1 MCGIYGIFDPN
12 EPLGESYL
20 AWAERAE
27 SLLAHRGPDGHRR
40 QMFMD
45 NRCLLG
51 HNRLSIIDIEGGAQP
66 LANED
71 RSVWVVCNGEIYNY
85 IELREKLIAAGHQF
99 RTQSDSEVLV
109 HLFEGKGED
118 KGEGKGE
125 DKRKDLLNDLEGMF
139 AFALF
144 DARRGELFLARD
156 RFGEKPLYWARLPG
170 GGLAFAS
177 EMKALLTL
185 PGVDRRLDIAAV
197 AQFMAARYVP
207 APRTHVQGIRK
218 LQAGEA
224 ISLRRG
230 ADLVST
236 RFWSPEL
243 SANHNEGVRVPS
255 IEEAVEG
262 VRERVRQA
270 VRIRLRS
277 DVPVGAFL
285 SGGIDSTAIACA
297 VRELL
302 PAARFSTFC
311 ASFDDK
317 QLDEAPFARR
327 VADQLDSNHHEV
339 HFSSQELLPLF
350 EDLIDHYDEPFAD
363 VSMFPTFAVC
373 RAARQDCKVML
384 SGDGGDECFA
394 GYRQAFAYYRWN
406 RLRRAPGVNFFAER
420 AFHHLRNGQRGRG
433 LLNFLRQDDGQLLR
447 AGHAPGALLQW
458 FLPPHREEAQSGLA
472 DLETADR
479 HHARLP
485 YPLSW
490 MESTFSG
497 YLPEQILVKVDR
509 ASMRSA
515 LECRAPFLDSDLFQ
529 FVTHLPLHY
538 HFSQGQG
545 KALLR
550 KALPEWV
557 PPEIRWR
564 EKQGFTPPLAA
575 WLRAELRERM
585 ENDLAQYPA
594 ALQSVLDPAP
604 ARQLFAEHLAGADR
618 SDQLFRWMVL
628 IRRAGQL

>member
-1 MCGIYGIFDPN
+1 
-12 EPLGESYL
+12 
-20 AWAERAE
+20 
-27 SLLAHRGPDGHRR
+27 
-40 QMFMD
+40 MD

-51 HNRLSIIDIEGGAQP
+51 HNRLAIIDLEGGAQP

-71 RSVWVVCNGEIYNY
+71 QSVWVVCNGEIYNY
-85 IELREKLIAAGHQF
+85 VELREKLIAAGHRF
-99 RTQSDSEVLV
+99 RTQSDCEVLV
-109 HLFEGKGED
+109 HLFED
-118 KGEGKGE
+118 KG
-125 DKRKDLLNDLEGMF
+125 KDLLNDLEGMF

-144 DARRGELFLARD
+144 DARRGELLLARD
-156 RFGEKPLYWARLPG
+156 RFGEKPLYWARIAG
-170 GGLAFAS
+170 GGIAFGS
-177 EMKALLTL
+177 EMKALLAL
-185 PGVDRRLDIAAV
+185 PGVDQSLDIAAV
-197 AQFMAARYVP
+197 AQFLALRYVP

-218 LQAGEA
+218 LRAGEA
-224 ISLRRG
+224 ISVDRSAQLTSMRYW
-230 ADLVST
+230 L
-236 RFWSPEL
+236 PEL
-243 SANHNEGVRVPS
+243 SADANEGAPVPTV
-255 IEEAVEG
+255 EEAVEG

-317 QLDEAPFARR
+317 QLDEAPFAQR
-327 VADQLDSNHHEV
+327 VATQLDSDHHEV

-350 EDLIDHYDEPFAD
+350 EELIDHYDEPFAD

-373 RAARQDCKVML
+373 RAARQQCKVML

-394 GYRQAFAYYRWN
+394 GYRPTFAYYRWH
-406 RLRRAPGVNFFAER
+406 RLRRTLGVNSLAESG
-420 AFHHLRNGQRGRG
+420 FQHYPKGWRGRG
-433 LLNFLRQDDGQLLR
+433 LLNFFRQDDGQLLR
-447 AGHAPGALLQW
+447 ANAQAPPSQW
-458 FLPPHREEAQSGLA
+458 FLPPHREAAQAGLA
-472 DLETADR
+472 ELEAADR

-485 YPLSW
+485 YPLSG
-490 MESTFSG
+490 MEATLSG

-538 HFSQGQG
+538 HFAQGQG

-550 KALPEWV
+550 KALPAWV
-557 PPEIRWR
+557 PAEIRWR
-564 EKQGFTPPLAA
+564 EKQGFTPPLAS
-575 WLRAELRERM
+575 WLRAELRERVEDDL
-585 ENDLAQYPA
+585 ENYPA
-594 ALQSVLDPAP
+594 ALQSILDPAP
-604 ARQLFAEHLAGADR
+604 ARELFTQHLAGADR

-628 IRRAGQL
+628 IRRVGQL

>member
-12 EPLGESYL
+12 EPLGERWL
-20 AWAERAE
+20 AWADRAQ
-27 SLLAHRGPDGHRR
+27 SLLAHRGTDGHR
-40 QMFMD
+40 QQLFLD

-51 HNRLSIIDIEGGAQP
+51 HNRLAIIDLNGGAQP

-71 RSVWVVCNGEIYNY
+71 ESVWVVCNGEIYNY

-99 RTQSDSEVLV
+99 RTQSDCEVLV
-109 HLFEGKGED
+109 HLFED
-118 KGEGKGE
+118 KG
-125 DKRKDLLNDLEGMF
+125 KDLLNDLEGMY

-144 DARRGELFLARD
+144 DARRGELLLARD
-156 RFGEKPLYWARLPG
+156 RFGEKPLYWASLPN

-177 EMKALLTL
+177 EMKALLAL
-185 PGVDRRLDIAAV
+185 PGVDRRLDVAAI
-197 AQFMAARYVP
+197 AQFLALRYVP

-230 ADLVST
+230 ASLVST

-243 SANHNEGVRVPS
+243 SANGNSEEGRVPS
-255 IEEAVEG
+255 VDEAVEG

-285 SGGIDSTAIACA
+285 SGGIDSTAVACA

-317 QLDEAPFARR
+317 QLDEAPFARQ
-327 VADQLDSNHHEV
+327 VATQLDSNHHEV

-350 EDLIDHYDEPFAD
+350 ENLIDHYDEPFAD

-394 GYRQAFAYYRWN
+394 GYRPTFAYYRWN
-406 RLRRAPGVNFFAER
+406 RLRLTPGVNFLAKS
-420 AFHHLRNGQRGRG
+420 AFQHLQNGHRGRG
-433 LLNFLRQDDGQLLR
+433 LLNFLRQDDWQLLR
-447 AGHAPGALLQW
+447 AGHSETPLLKW

-472 DLETADR
+472 DLETSDR

-485 YPLSW
+485 YPLSA
-490 MESTFSG
+490 MEATFSG

-515 LECRAPFLDSDLFQ
+515 LECRAPFLDSNLFR
-529 FVTHLPLHY
+529 FVTHLPLQY
-538 HFSQGQG
+538 HFSHGQG

-550 KALPEWV
+550 KALPAWV

-575 WLRAELRERM
+575 WLRAELRGRI
-585 ENDLAQYPA
+585 ENELTQYPA
-594 ALQSVLDPAP
+594 ALQEVLDPAP
-604 ARQLFAEHLAGADR
+604 ARQLFTQHLAGANC

>member
-12 EPLGESYL
+12 EPLGERWL
-20 AWAERAE
+20 AWADRAQH
-27 SLLAHRGPDGHRR
+27 LLAHRGPDGH
-40 QMFMD
+40 QQQLLAD

-51 HNRLSIIDIEGGAQP
+51 HNRLAIIDLEGGAQP

-71 RSVWVVCNGEIYNY
+71 HTVWVVCNGEIYNY
-85 IELREKLIAAGHQF
+85 VELREKLIAGGHRF
-99 RTQSDSEVLV
+99 RTQSDCEVLV
-109 HLFEGKGED
+109 HLFED
-118 KGEGKGE
+118 KG
-125 DKRKDLLNDLEGMF
+125 KDLLADLEGMF
-139 AFALF
+139 AFAIF
-144 DARRGELFLARD
+144 DTRRGELLLARD
-156 RFGEKPLYWARLPG
+156 RFGEKPLYWARVAG
-170 GGLAFAS
+170 GALAFAS
-177 EMKALLTL
+177 EMKALLAL
-185 PGVDRRLDIAAV
+185 PGVDRRLDIAAI
-197 AQFMAARYVP
+197 AQFLALRYVP

-218 LQAGEA
+218 LQSGEA
-224 ISLRRG
+224 ISLARG
-230 ADLVST
+230 ANLVRT

-243 SANHNEGVRVPS
+243 PVNGNEEVRIPS
-255 IEEAVEG
+255 VEEAVEG
-262 VRERVRQA
+262 VRERVREA

-317 QLDEAPFARR
+317 QLDESPFARQI
-327 VADQLDSNHHEV
+327 AAQLDSNHHEV
-339 HFSSQELLPLF
+339 HFSSRELLPLF
-350 EDLIDHYDEPFAD
+350 DDLIDHYDEPFAD

-394 GYRQAFAYYRWN
+394 GYRPTFAYYRWHH
-406 RLRRAPGVNFFAER
+406 LRRTPGVNFLAER
-420 AFHHLRNGQRGRG
+420 AFRHYHDGWRGRG

-447 AGHAPGALLQW
+447 AGHAQTPLLKW
-458 FLPPHREEAQSGLA
+458 FLPPHREEVQAGLA
-472 DLETADR
+472 ELEAADR
-479 HHARLP
+479 RHARLA
-485 YPLSW
+485 YPRSGIEATL
-490 MESTFSG
+490 FG

-509 ASMRSA
+509 ASMYSA
-515 LECRAPFLDSDLFQ
+515 LECRAPFLDSGLFQ
-529 FVTHLPLHY
+529 FVAHLPLHY
-538 HFSQGQG
+538 HLAHGQG

-550 KALPEWV
+550 KALPAWV

-585 ENDLAQYPA
+585 ENDLAHHPA
-594 ALQSVLDPAP
+594 ALQAILDPAP
-604 ARQLFAEHLAGADR
+604 ARQLFAQHLAGADC

-628 IRRAGQL
+628 IRRSGQI

>member
-12 EPLGESYL
+12 EPLSERWL
-20 AWAERAE
+20 AWADRAQH
-27 SLLAHRGPDGHRR
+27 LLSHRGPDGHQR
-40 QMFMD
+40 QLFLE

-51 HNRLSIIDIEGGAQP
+51 HNRLAIIDLEGGAQP

-71 RSVWVVCNGEIYNY
+71 GSVWVVCNGEIYNY
-85 IELREKLIAAGHQF
+85 VELRAKLIAAGHHF
-99 RTQSDSEVLV
+99 RTQSDCEVLV
-109 HLFEGKGED
+109 HLFED
-118 KGEGKGE
+118 KG
-125 DKRKDLLNDLEGMF
+125 KDLLNDLEGMF

-144 DARRGELFLARD
+144 DVRRGELLLARD
-156 RFGEKPLYWARLPG
+156 RFGEKPLYWARVAG
-170 GGLAFAS
+170 GGIAFAS
-177 EMKALLTL
+177 EMKGPLAL
-185 PGVDRRLDIAAV
+185 PGVDLRLDIAAV
-197 AQFMAARYVP
+197 AQFLALRYVP

-218 LQAGEA
+218 LRAGEA
-224 ISLRRG
+224 LTVGRS
-230 ADLVST
+230 ADLVSS
-236 RFWSPEL
+236 RFWTPEL
-243 SANHNEGVRVPS
+243 PANGKDGVRVPS
-255 IEEAVEG
+255 VEEAVEG

-285 SGGIDSTAIACA
+285 SGGIDSTAIACT

-302 PAARFSTFC
+302 PAVRFSTFC
-311 ASFDDK
+311 ASFEDK
-317 QLDEAPFARR
+317 QLDEAPFARQI
-327 VADQLDSNHHEV
+327 AEQLASDHHEV
-339 HFSSQELLPLF
+339 HFSSRELLPLF

-373 RAARQDCKVML
+373 RAARQNCKVML

-394 GYRQAFAYYRWN
+394 GYRPAFAYYRWHD
-406 RLRRAPGVNFFAER
+406 LRRAPAVNSLAES
-420 AFHHLRNGQRGRG
+420 AFRHYPDGWRGRG
-433 LLNFLRQDDGQLLR
+433 LLNFLRQDDQQLLR
-447 AGHAPGALLQW
+447 AGRTQTPLLKW
-458 FLPPHREEAQSGLA
+458 FFPPQREEAQSGLA
-472 DLETADR
+472 ELETADQ

-490 MESTFSG
+490 MEATLSG

-538 HFSQGQG
+538 HFANGQG

-550 KALPEWV
+550 KALPAWV

-575 WLRAELRERM
+575 WLRTNLRERVK
-585 ENDLAQYPA
+585 NDLANYPA
-594 ALQSVLDPAP
+594 ALQAVLDPAP
-604 ARQLFAEHLAGADR
+604 ARELFAQHLAGAEC
-618 SDQLFRWMVL
+618 SDQLFRWIVL
-628 IRRAGQL
+628 IRRCGQL

>member
-12 EPLGESYL
+12 EPLGERWL
-20 AWAERAE
+20 AWAERAQG
-27 SLLAHRGPDGHRR
+27 LLSHRGPDGH
-40 QMFMD
+40 QQQLFLD

-51 HNRLSIIDIEGGAQP
+51 HNRLAIIDLEGGAQP

-71 RSVWVVCNGEIYNY
+71 HSVWVVCNGEIYNY
-85 IELREKLIAAGHQF
+85 VELREKLIAAGHRF
-99 RTQSDSEVLV
+99 RTQSDCEVLV
-109 HLFEGKGED
+109 HLFED
-118 KGEGKGE
+118 KG
-125 DKRKDLLNDLEGMF
+125 KDLLNDLEGQF

-144 DARRGELFLARD
+144 DTRQGELLLARD
-156 RFGEKPLYWARLPG
+156 RFGEKPLYWASLTG

-177 EMKALLTL
+177 EMKALLAL
-185 PGVDRRLDIAAV
+185 PGVDRRLDIAAI
-197 AQFMAARYVP
+197 AQFLALRYVP

-230 ADLVST
+230 ADLVRS
-236 RFWSPEL
+236 RFWFPEL
-243 SANHNEGVRVPS
+243 PVNGNEGVRVPS

-262 VRERVRQA
+262 VRERVREA

-297 VRELL
+297 VKELL

-327 VADQLDSNHHEV
+327 IAAHLDSDHHEV
-339 HFSSQELLPLF
+339 HFSSRELLPLF

-373 RAARQDCKVML
+373 RAARRECKVML

-394 GYRQAFAYYRWN
+394 GYRPAFAYYRWH
-406 RLRRAPGVNFFAER
+406 RLRRTLGVNFLAER
-420 AFHHLRNGQRGRG
+420 AFRHYHDGWRGRG

-447 AGHAPGALLQW
+447 AGHAQTPILKW

-472 DLETADR
+472 ELETADR
-479 HHARLP
+479 RHARLA
-485 YPLSW
+485 YPLSV
-490 MESTFSG
+490 MEATLFG

-529 FVTHLPLHY
+529 FVTHLPLRY
-538 HFSQGQG
+538 HFAHGQG

-550 KALPEWV
+550 KALPAWV

-564 EKQGFTPPLAA
+564 EKQGFTPPLAT
-575 WLRAELRERM
+575 WLRAELRERVA
-585 ENDLAQYPA
+585 NDLANYPE
-594 ALQSVLDPAP
+594 ALQTILDPAP
-604 ARQLFAEHLAGADR
+604 ARQLFAQHLAGADC
-618 SDQLFRWMVL
+618 SDQLFRWLVL
-628 IRRAGQL
+628 IRRGGQL

>member
-12 EPLGESYL
+12 QPLGERWL
-20 AWAERAE
+20 AWAQRAQG
-27 SLLAHRGPDGHRR
+27 LLSHRGPDGHQR
-40 QMFMD
+40 QLFLN

-51 HNRLSIIDIEGGAQP
+51 HNRLAIIDLEGGAQP

-71 RSVWVVCNGEIYNY
+71 HSVWVVCNGEIYNY
-85 IELREKLIAAGHQF
+85 VELRARLIAAGHHF
-99 RTQSDSEVLV
+99 RTQSDCEVLV
-109 HLFEGKGED
+109 HLFED
-118 KGEGKGE
+118 KG
-125 DKRKDLLNDLEGMF
+125 KDLLPDLEGMF

-144 DARRGELFLARD
+144 DTRRGELFLARD
-156 RFGEKPLYWARLPG
+156 RFGEKPLYWAPLAG

-177 EMKALLTL
+177 EMKALLAL
-185 PGVDRRLDIAAV
+185 PGADRCLDIAAV
-197 AQFMAARYVP
+197 AQFLALRYVP

-218 LQAGEA
+218 LRAGES
-224 ISLRRG
+224 ISVGRSS
-230 ADLVST
+230 DLVTT

-243 SANHNEGVRVPS
+243 SANGSDGVRVPS
-255 IEEAVEG
+255 MVEAIEG

-311 ASFDDK
+311 ASFDDQ

-327 VADQLDSNHHEV
+327 IAAQLDSDHHEV
-339 HFSSQELLPLF
+339 HFSSRELLPLF
-350 EDLIDHYDEPFAD
+350 EALIDHYDEPFAD

-373 RAARQDCKVML
+373 RTARQECKVML

-394 GYRQAFAYYRWN
+394 GYRQTFAYYGW
-406 RLRRAPGVNFFAER
+406 
-420 AFHHLRNGQRGRG
+420 HHLRRIPGINSLAEKAFQHYHDGWRGRG
-433 LLNFLRQDDGQLLR
+433 LLNFLRQDDRQLLR
-447 AGHAPGALLQW
+447 AGRIETSLLQW
-458 FLPPHREEAQSGLA
+458 FLPPHREEAQAGLA
-472 DLETADR
+472 ELETADR
-479 HHARLP
+479 RHARLA
-485 YPLSW
+485 YPLSE
-490 MESTFSG
+490 MEATWFG

-509 ASMRSA
+509 ASMHSA

-529 FVTHLPLHY
+529 FVTHLPMRY
-538 HFSQGQG
+538 HFSHGHG

-550 KALPEWV
+550 QALPDWV

-575 WLRAELRERM
+575 WLRTELRELV
-585 ENDLAQYPA
+585 EDDLATYPA
-594 ALQSVLDPAP
+594 ALQPVLDPTP
-604 ARQLFAEHLAGADR
+604 ARRLFARHLAGVDC

-628 IRRAGQL
+628 IRRGGQL

>member
-20 AWAERAE
+20 AWAGRAQ
-27 SLLAHRGPDGHRR
+27 SLLAHRGPDGHLH
-40 QMFMD
+40 QLFLD
-45 NRCLLG
+45 NHCLLG
-51 HNRLSIIDIEGGAQP
+51 HNRLSIIDLEGGAQP

-71 RSVWVVCNGEIYNY
+71 QSVWVVCNGEIYNY

-99 RTQSDSEVLV
+99 RTQSDCEVLV
-109 HLFEGKGED
+109 HIFED
-118 KGEGKGE
+118 KGKE
-125 DKRKDLLNDLEGMF
+125 LLTDLEGMF

-144 DARRGELFLARD
+144 DTRRGELFLARD
-156 RFGEKPLYWARLPG
+156 RFGEKPLYWSRLAG

-177 EMKALLTL
+177 EMKALLAL
-185 PGVDRRLDIAAV
+185 PGVDRRLDVAAI
-197 AQFMAARYVP
+197 AQFMASRYVP
-207 APRTHVQGIRK
+207 APRTHVQGVRK
-218 LQAGEA
+218 LQAGQA
-224 ISLRRG
+224 ISLGR
-230 ADLVST
+230 ST
-236 RFWSPEL
+236 GLASMRFWSPEL
-243 SANHNEGVRVPS
+243 SMNSNGNVRVLS

-262 VRERVRQA
+262 IRERVRQA

-302 PAARFSTFC
+302 PSARFSTFC
-311 ASFDDK
+311 ASFDDR
-317 QLDEAPFARR
+317 QLDEAPFARQ
-327 VADQLDSNHHEV
+327 VAKQLESNHHEV
-339 HFSSQELLPLF
+339 HFSSRELLPLF

-394 GYRQAFAYYRWN
+394 GYRREFAYYRWHH
-406 RLRRAPGVNFFAER
+406 LRRSPGVNFLAAR
-420 AFHHLRNGQRGRG
+420 AFRHSHDGQRGRG
-433 LLNFLRQDDGQLLR
+433 LLNFLRQDDWQLLR
-447 AGHAPGALLQW
+447 AGHNETLANW
-458 FLPPHREEAQSGLA
+458 FLPPHREEALSGLA

-485 YPLSW
+485 YPLSE
-490 MESTFSG
+490 MEATWSG

-509 ASMRSA
+509 ASMYSA
-515 LECRAPFLDSDLFQ
+515 LECRAPFLDSSLFQ

-538 HFSQGQG
+538 QFSHGQG

-550 KALPEWV
+550 RALPAWV

-575 WLRAELRERM
+575 WLRAELRESM
-585 ENDLAQYPA
+585 ENALTQYPA
-594 ALQSVLDPAP
+594 ALQSILDPAP
-604 ARQLFAEHLAGADR
+604 ARQLFAQHLAGADC

>member
-12 EPLGESYL
+12 EPLGERWL
-20 AWAERAE
+20 AWADQAQN
-27 SLLAHRGPDGHRR
+27 LLAHRGPDGHR
-40 QMFMD
+40 QQLFLD

-51 HNRLSIIDIEGGAQP
+51 HNRLSIIDLEGGAQP

-71 RSVWVVCNGEIYNY
+71 QSVWVVCNGEIYNY

-99 RTQSDSEVLV
+99 RTQSDCEVLV
-109 HLFEGKGED
+109 HLFED
-118 KGEGKGE
+118 KG
-125 DKRKDLLNDLEGMF
+125 KDLLNDLEGMF

-144 DARRGELFLARD
+144 DARCGELFLARD
-156 RFGEKPLYWARLPG
+156 RFGEKPLYWASLPS

-177 EMKALLTL
+177 EMKALLAL
-185 PGVDRRLDIAAV
+185 PGVDRRLDVAAM
-197 AQFMAARYVP
+197 AQFLALRYIP

-230 ADLVST
+230 ASLVST
-236 RFWSPEL
+236 RFWSTEL
-243 SANHNEGVRVPS
+243 PANGNEGVRVPS

-262 VRERVRQA
+262 IRDRVRQA

-285 SGGIDSTAIACA
+285 SGGIDSTAIACT

-302 PAARFSTFC
+302 PSARFSTFC

-317 QLDEAPFARR
+317 QLDESPFARQ
-327 VADQLDSNHHEV
+327 VATHLDSNHHEV
-339 HFSSQELLPLF
+339 HFSSKELLPLF

-394 GYRQAFAYYRWN
+394 GYRPTFAYYRWN
-406 RLRRAPGVNFFAER
+406 HLRRAPGVNLLAES
-420 AFHHLRNGQRGRG
+420 AFQHLHNGRRGRG
-433 LLNFLRQDDGQLLR
+433 LLNFLRQNDWQLLR
-447 AGHAPGALLQW
+447 AGHNDTTLVNW
-458 FLPPHREEAQSGLA
+458 FLLPHREEAQSGLA

-479 HHARLP
+479 RHARLP
-485 YPLSW
+485 YPLSE
-490 MESTFSG
+490 MEATFSG

-509 ASMRSA
+509 ASMYSA
-515 LECRAPFLDSDLFQ
+515 LECRAPFLDSNLFQ
-529 FVTHLPLHY
+529 FVTHLPLQY
-538 HFSQGQG
+538 HFSHGQG

-550 KALPEWV
+550 KALPAWV

-575 WLRAELRERM
+575 WLRAELRERI
-585 ENDLAQYPA
+585 EIDLTRYPA
-594 ALQSVLDPAP
+594 ALQAILDPAP
-604 ARQLFAEHLAGADR
+604 ARQLLAQHLAGADC
-618 SDQLFRWMVL
+618 SDELFRWMVL

>member
-20 AWAERAE
+20 AWAGRAQ
-27 SLLAHRGPDGHRR
+27 SLLAHRGPDGHR
-40 QMFMD
+40 QQLFLD
-45 NRCLLG
+45 NHCLLG
-51 HNRLSIIDIEGGAQP
+51 HNRLSIIDLEGGAQP

-71 RSVWVVCNGEIYNY
+71 QSVWVVCNGEIYNY

-99 RTQSDSEVLV
+99 RTQSDCEVLV
-109 HLFEGKGED
+109 HIFED
-118 KGEGKGE
+118 KGKE
-125 DKRKDLLNDLEGMF
+125 LLTDLEGMF

-144 DARRGELFLARD
+144 DTRRGELFLARD
-156 RFGEKPLYWARLPG
+156 RFGEKPLYWSRLAG

-177 EMKALLTL
+177 EMKALLAL
-185 PGVDRRLDIAAV
+185 PGVDRRLDVAAI
-197 AQFMAARYVP
+197 AQFMASRYVP
-207 APRTHVQGIRK
+207 APRTHVQGVRK
-218 LQAGEA
+218 LQAGQA
-224 ISLRRG
+224 ISLGR
-230 ADLVST
+230 ST
-236 RFWSPEL
+236 GLASMRFWSPEL
-243 SANHNEGVRVPS
+243 SMNSNGNVRVLS

-262 VRERVRQA
+262 IRERVRQA

-302 PAARFSTFC
+302 PSARFSTFC
-311 ASFDDK
+311 ASFDDR
-317 QLDEAPFARR
+317 QLDEAPFARQ
-327 VADQLDSNHHEV
+327 VAKQLESNHHEV
-339 HFSSQELLPLF
+339 HFSSRELLPLF

-394 GYRQAFAYYRWN
+394 GYRRVFAYYRWHH
-406 RLRRAPGVNFFAER
+406 LRRSPGVNFLAAR
-420 AFHHLRNGQRGRG
+420 AFRHSHDGQRGRG
-433 LLNFLRQDDGQLLR
+433 LLNFLRQDDWQLLH
-447 AGHAPGALLQW
+447 AGHNETLANW
-458 FLPPHREEAQSGLA
+458 FLPPHREEALSGLA

-485 YPLSW
+485 YPLSE
-490 MESTFSG
+490 MEATWSG

-509 ASMRSA
+509 ASMYSA
-515 LECRAPFLDSDLFQ
+515 LECRAPFLDSSLFQ

-538 HFSQGQG
+538 QFSHGQG

-550 KALPEWV
+550 RALPAWV

-575 WLRAELRERM
+575 WLRAELRESM
-585 ENDLAQYPA
+585 ENALTQYPA
-594 ALQSVLDPAP
+594 ALQSILDPAP
-604 ARQLFAEHLAGADR
+604 ARQLFAQHLAGADC

>member
-1 MCGIYGIFDPN
+1 MCGIYGIFDPH
-12 EPLGESYL
+12 EPLGERWL
-20 AWAERAE
+20 AWAQRAQA
-27 SLLAHRGPDGHRR
+27 LLAHRGPDGHR
-40 QMFMD
+40 QQLFLD

-51 HNRLSIIDIEGGAQP
+51 HNRLAIIDLEGGTQP

-71 RSVWVVCNGEIYNY
+71 QSVSVVCNGEIYNY
-85 IELREKLIAAGHQF
+85 IELRQKLIAAGHHF
-99 RTQSDSEVLV
+99 RTQSDCEVLV
-109 HLFEGKGED
+109 HLFED
-118 KGEGKGE
+118 KG
-125 DKRKDLLNDLEGMF
+125 KDLLNDLEGMF

-156 RFGEKPLYWARLPG
+156 RFGEKPLYWARVPG

-177 EMKALLTL
+177 EMKALLAL
-185 PGVDRRLDIAAV
+185 PGVDRRLDIAAI
-197 AQFMAARYVP
+197 AQFLDTRYVP

-218 LQAGEA
+218 LQAGES
-224 ISLRRG
+224 ISLG
-230 ADLVST
+230 PSADLVST

-243 SANHNEGVRVPS
+243 SANGNEGFRVPS
-255 IEEAVEG
+255 VEEAVEG
-262 VRERVRQA
+262 VRERVREA

-285 SGGIDSTAIACA
+285 SGGIDSTAVACA

-311 ASFDDK
+311 ASFDDE
-317 QLDEAPFARR
+317 QLDEAPFARQI
-327 VADQLDSNHHEV
+327 ATHLESDHHEV
-339 HFSSQELLPLF
+339 HFSPRELLPLF

-394 GYRQAFAYYRWN
+394 GYRQTFSYYRWD
-406 RLRRAPGVNFFAER
+406 RLRRTPGVNLLAEK
-420 AFHHLRNGQRGRG
+420 AFQYLHNGQRGRG
-433 LLNFLRQDDGQLLR
+433 LLNFLRQDDWQLLR
-447 AGHAPGALLQW
+447 AGHTQTPMLNW
-458 FLPPHREEAQSGLA
+458 FLPPHREEAQSGLE
-472 DLETADR
+472 DLKATDQ

-485 YPLSW
+485 YPLSE
-490 MESTFSG
+490 MEATWSG

-509 ASMRSA
+509 ASMWSA
-515 LECRAPFLDSDLFQ
+515 LECRAPFLDSSLFQ
-529 FVTHLPLHY
+529 FVTHLPLAY
-538 HFSQGQG
+538 HFSHGQG

-550 KALPEWV
+550 KALPAWV

-585 ENDLAQYPA
+585 ENDLAQYPE
-594 ALQSVLDPAP
+594 ALQEVLDPAP
-604 ARQLFAEHLAGADR
+604 ARELFAKHLAGADC

-628 IRRAGQL
+628 IRRAGRL

>member
-1 MCGIYGIFDPN
+1 
-12 EPLGESYL
+12 
-20 AWAERAE
+20 
-27 SLLAHRGPDGHRR
+27 
-40 QMFMD
+40 
-45 NRCLLG
+45 
-51 HNRLSIIDIEGGAQP
+51 
-66 LANED
+66 
-71 RSVWVVCNGEIYNY
+71 VWVVCNGEIYNY
-85 IELREKLIAAGHQF
+85 VELREKLIAAGHHF
-99 RTQSDSEVLV
+99 RTQSDCEVLV
-109 HLFEGKGED
+109 HLFED
-118 KGEGKGE
+118 KG
-125 DKRKDLLNDLEGMF
+125 KDLLNDLEGMF

-156 RFGEKPLYWARLPG
+156 RFGEKPLYWAHLAS

-177 EMKALLTL
+177 EMKALLAL
-185 PGVDRRLDIAAV
+185 PGVDRRLDIAAI
-197 AQFMAARYVP
+197 AQFLASRYVP

-218 LQAGEA
+218 LRAGEA
-224 ISLRRG
+224 ISLDRT
-230 ADLVST
+230 ANLVSM

-243 SANHNEGVRVPS
+243 PVNGNEGVRVPS
-255 IEEAVEG
+255 LEEAVEG

-317 QLDEAPFARR
+317 QLDEAPFARTI
-327 VADQLDSNHHEV
+327 AEQLESNHHEV

-350 EDLIDHYDEPFAD
+350 EALIDHYDEPFAD

-394 GYRQAFAYYRWN
+394 GYRQTFAYYRWHN
-406 RLRRAPGVNFFAER
+406 LRRSPGVNLLAGR
-420 AFHHLRNGQRGRG
+420 AFQHYHKGWRGRG
-433 LLNFLRQDDGQLLR
+433 LVNFLRQDDWQLLR
-447 AGHAPGALLQW
+447 AGEAQGPLLEW
-458 FLPPHREEAQSGLA
+458 FLPPYREEAKSGLA
-472 DLETADR
+472 DLETANR

-485 YPLSW
+485 YPLSG
-490 MESTFSG
+490 MEATFSG

-509 ASMRSA
+509 ASMYSA
-515 LECRAPFLDSDLFQ
+515 LECRAPFLDSNLFQ

-538 HFSQGQG
+538 HFSHGQG

-550 KALPEWV
+550 RALPLRV
-557 PPEIRWR
+557 PQEIRWR

-585 ENDLAQYPA
+585 ENDLTQYPA
-594 ALQSVLDPAP
+594 ALQAILDPAP
-604 ARQLFAEHLAGADR
+604 ARQLFAQHLAGADR

>member
-1 MCGIYGIFDPN
+1 MCGIYGIFDPH
-12 EPLGESYL
+12 EPLGERWL
-20 AWAERAE
+20 AWAQRAQA
-27 SLLAHRGPDGHRR
+27 LLAHRGPDGHR
-40 QMFMD
+40 QQLFLD

-51 HNRLSIIDIEGGAQP
+51 HNRLAIIDLEGGTQP

-71 RSVWVVCNGEIYNY
+71 QSVSVVCNGEIYNY
-85 IELREKLIAAGHQF
+85 IELRQKLIAAGHHF
-99 RTQSDSEVLV
+99 RTQSDCEVLV
-109 HLFEGKGED
+109 HLFED
-118 KGEGKGE
+118 KG
-125 DKRKDLLNDLEGMF
+125 KDLLNDLEGMF

-156 RFGEKPLYWARLPG
+156 RFGEKPLYWARVPG

-177 EMKALLTL
+177 EMKALLAL
-185 PGVDRRLDIAAV
+185 PGVDRRLDIAAI
-197 AQFMAARYVP
+197 AQFLDTRYVP

-218 LQAGEA
+218 LQAGES
-224 ISLRRG
+224 ISLG
-230 ADLVST
+230 PSADLVST

-243 SANHNEGVRVPS
+243 SANGNEGFRVPS
-255 IEEAVEG
+255 VEEAVEG
-262 VRERVRQA
+262 VRERVREA

-285 SGGIDSTAIACA
+285 SGGIDSTAVACA

-311 ASFDDK
+311 ASFDDE
-317 QLDEAPFARR
+317 QLDEAPFARQI
-327 VADQLDSNHHEV
+327 ATHLESDHHEV
-339 HFSSQELLPLF
+339 HFSPRELLPLF

-394 GYRQAFAYYRWN
+394 GYRQTFSYYRWD
-406 RLRRAPGVNFFAER
+406 RLRRTPGVNLLAEK
-420 AFHHLRNGQRGRG
+420 AFQYLHNGQRGRG
-433 LLNFLRQDDGQLLR
+433 LLNFLRQDDWQLLR
-447 AGHAPGALLQW
+447 AGHTQTPLLNW
-458 FLPPHREEAQSGLA
+458 FLPPHREEAQSGLE
-472 DLETADR
+472 DLKATDQ

-485 YPLSW
+485 YPLSE
-490 MESTFSG
+490 MEATWSG

-509 ASMRSA
+509 ASMWSA
-515 LECRAPFLDSDLFQ
+515 LECRAPFLDSSLFQ
-529 FVTHLPLHY
+529 FVTHLPLAY
-538 HFSQGQG
+538 HFSHGQG

-550 KALPEWV
+550 KALPAWV

-585 ENDLAQYPA
+585 ENDLAQYPE
-594 ALQSVLDPAP
+594 ALQEVLDPAP
-604 ARQLFAEHLAGADR
+604 ARELFAKHLAGADC

-628 IRRAGQL
+628 IRRAGRL

>member
-1 MCGIYGIFDPN
+1 MCGIYGIFDPH
-12 EPLGESYL
+12 EPLGERWL
-20 AWAERAE
+20 AWAQRAQA
-27 SLLAHRGPDGHRR
+27 LLAHRGPDGHR
-40 QMFMD
+40 QQLFLD

-51 HNRLSIIDIEGGAQP
+51 HNRLAIIDLEGGTQP

-71 RSVWVVCNGEIYNY
+71 QSVSVVCNGEIYNY
-85 IELREKLIAAGHQF
+85 IELRQKLIAAGHHF
-99 RTQSDSEVLV
+99 RTQSDCEVLV
-109 HLFEGKGED
+109 HLFED
-118 KGEGKGE
+118 KG
-125 DKRKDLLNDLEGMF
+125 KDLLNDLEGMF

-156 RFGEKPLYWARLPG
+156 RFGEKPLYWARVPG

-177 EMKALLTL
+177 EMKALLAL
-185 PGVDRRLDIAAV
+185 PGVDRRLDIAAI
-197 AQFMAARYVP
+197 AQFLATRYVP

-218 LQAGEA
+218 LQAGES
-224 ISLRRG
+224 ISLG
-230 ADLVST
+230 PSADLVST

-243 SANHNEGVRVPS
+243 SANGNEGFRVPS
-255 IEEAVEG
+255 VEEAVEG
-262 VRERVRQA
+262 VRERVREA

-285 SGGIDSTAIACA
+285 SGGIDSTAVACA

-311 ASFDDK
+311 ASFDDE
-317 QLDEAPFARR
+317 QLDEAPFARQI
-327 VADQLDSNHHEV
+327 ATHLESDHHEV
-339 HFSSQELLPLF
+339 HFSPRELLPLF

-394 GYRQAFAYYRWN
+394 GYRQTFSYYRWD
-406 RLRRAPGVNFFAER
+406 RLRRTPGVNLLAEK
-420 AFHHLRNGQRGRG
+420 AFQYLHNGQRGRG
-433 LLNFLRQDDGQLLR
+433 LLNFLRQDDWQLLR
-447 AGHAPGALLQW
+447 AGHTQTPMLNW
-458 FLPPHREEAQSGLA
+458 FLPPHREEAQSGLE
-472 DLETADR
+472 DLKATDQ

-485 YPLSW
+485 YPLSE
-490 MESTFSG
+490 MEATWSG

-509 ASMRSA
+509 ASMWSA
-515 LECRAPFLDSDLFQ
+515 LECRAPFLDSSLFQ
-529 FVTHLPLHY
+529 FVTHLPLAY
-538 HFSQGQG
+538 HFSHGQG

-550 KALPEWV
+550 KALPAWV

-585 ENDLAQYPA
+585 ENDLAQYPE
-594 ALQSVLDPAP
+594 ALQEVLDPAP
-604 ARQLFAEHLAGADR
+604 ARELFAKHLADADC

-628 IRRAGQL
+628 IRRAGRL

>member
-1 MCGIYGIFDPN
+1 MCGIYGIFDPH
-12 EPLGESYL
+12 EPLGERWL
-20 AWAERAE
+20 AWAQRAQA
-27 SLLAHRGPDGHRR
+27 LLAHRGPDGHR
-40 QMFMD
+40 QQLFLD

-51 HNRLSIIDIEGGAQP
+51 HNRLAIIDLEGGTQP

-71 RSVWVVCNGEIYNY
+71 QSVSVVCNGEIYNY
-85 IELREKLIAAGHQF
+85 IELRQKLIAAGHHF
-99 RTQSDSEVLV
+99 RTQSDCEVLV
-109 HLFEGKGED
+109 HLFED
-118 KGEGKGE
+118 KG
-125 DKRKDLLNDLEGMF
+125 KDLLNDLEGMF

-156 RFGEKPLYWARLPG
+156 RFGEKPLYWARVPG

-177 EMKALLTL
+177 EMKALLAL
-185 PGVDRRLDIAAV
+185 PGVDRRLDIAAI
-197 AQFMAARYVP
+197 AQFLATRYVP

-218 LQAGEA
+218 LQAGES
-224 ISLRRG
+224 ISLG
-230 ADLVST
+230 PSADLVST

-243 SANHNEGVRVPS
+243 SANGNEGFRVPS
-255 IEEAVEG
+255 VEEAVEG
-262 VRERVRQA
+262 VRERVREA

-285 SGGIDSTAIACA
+285 SGGIDSTAVACA

-311 ASFDDK
+311 ASFDDE
-317 QLDEAPFARR
+317 QLDEAPFARQI
-327 VADQLDSNHHEV
+327 ATHLESDHHEV
-339 HFSSQELLPLF
+339 HFSPRELLPLF

-394 GYRQAFAYYRWN
+394 GYRQTFSYYRWD
-406 RLRRAPGVNFFAER
+406 RLRRTPGVNLLAEK
-420 AFHHLRNGQRGRG
+420 AFQYLHNGQRGRG
-433 LLNFLRQDDGQLLR
+433 LLNFLRQDDWQLLR
-447 AGHAPGALLQW
+447 AGHTQTPMLNW
-458 FLPPHREEAQSGLA
+458 FLPPHREEAQSGLE
-472 DLETADR
+472 DLKATDQ

-485 YPLSW
+485 YPLSE
-490 MESTFSG
+490 MEATWSG

-509 ASMRSA
+509 ASMWSA
-515 LECRAPFLDSDLFQ
+515 LECRAPFLDSSLFQ
-529 FVTHLPLHY
+529 FVTHLPLAY
-538 HFSQGQG
+538 HFSHGQG

-550 KALPEWV
+550 KALPAWV

-585 ENDLAQYPA
+585 ENDLAQYPE
-594 ALQSVLDPAP
+594 ALQEVLDPAP
-604 ARQLFAEHLAGADR
+604 ASELFAKHLAGADC

-628 IRRAGQL
+628 IRRAGRL